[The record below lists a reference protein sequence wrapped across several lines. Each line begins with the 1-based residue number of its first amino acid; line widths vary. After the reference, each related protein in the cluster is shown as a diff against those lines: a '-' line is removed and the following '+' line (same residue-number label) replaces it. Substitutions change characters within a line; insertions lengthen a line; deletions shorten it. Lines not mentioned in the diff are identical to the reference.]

1 MIDITTLSWMS
12 FFLIGLGL
20 VLVWFLTVR
29 TRLGKLIIESQT
41 PWNSSQW
48 TRVLVV
54 LLVTCFILVNPLLH
68 LLTFLIIAAL
78 YYVLVAQNFLS
89 KNIMDL
95 GSSNDGL
102 NFLNLNAEKIKIVCR
117 PSSEVN
123 VLEQKRAL
131 EKCLFSFPLIA
142 GKEPDILYENNEY
155 QVELNLSSKKYASS
169 LTSYIERAGFEVS
182 KVNIK

>member
-12 FFLIGLGL
+12 FFLICIGLT
-20 VLVWFLTVR
+20 LVWFLTVR
-29 TRLGKLIIESQT
+29 TSIGKFIIESQT
-41 PWNSSQW
+41 PWNSTQW
-48 TRVLVV
+48 TPVLVV

-68 LLTFLIIAAL
+68 LLTFMIIAAL
-78 YYVLVAQNFLS
+78 YYVIVAKSFLS

-95 GSSNDGL
+95 GSSKDGL
-102 NFLNLNAEKIKIVCR
+102 KFLNLNADKIKIICK
-117 PSSEVN
+117 PNIEAT

-142 GKEPDILYENNEY
+142 GKEPEILYENNEY
-155 QVELNLSSKKYASS
+155 QVELNLSSKKYTSS
-169 LTSYIERAGFEVS
+169 LTSYIESAGFEVS